1 MILSASLVLAPV
13 PAACPVSARQLGQNP
28 NFISDSPSVVKCLVF
43 LPSSRPPPPS
53 RRRSRRPPRPP
64 GSPGPPRP
72 PARPG
77 ARRAQAS
84 HDHVLLQAPQVVD
97 LAADRLLGQ
106 DPGRLLEGGGRDEAV
121 RRERRLGDAEEPR
134 LGGRGGP
141 GHPPRL

>member
-13 PAACPVSARQLGQNP
+13 PAACPVSARQLGQNS
-28 NFISDSPSVVKCLVF
+28 NFISDSPFIVKCLVF
-43 LPSSRPPPPS
+43 LPSSRPRPPS

-72 PARPG
+72 PAP
-77 ARRAQAS
+77 
-84 HDHVLLQAPQVVD
+84 PVVD
-97 LAADRLLGQ
+97 LAADRRLGQ

-121 RRERRLGDAEEPR
+121 RRERRLGDAEEHR